1 MNLVTGS
8 TGFVGS
14 QLCRA
19 LIESGQ
25 AVRAFHRPTS
35 SLKALQ
41 PLEGSYLEHAVGD
54 VTQPESL
61 AKAMHGVDTVFH
73 TAAVTGDSNPAV
85 LQSVTVEGTRN
96 VLRAA
101 LEAGV
106 RRVVHTS
113 SIVAMGVPRPSPGGA
128 NLPVDENHTWNYRPE
143 WWPYGYSKY
152 LAELEVQ
159 AAVARGLDVVI
170 VNPTIIIGAGDV
182 NRVQGG
188 AIIQIARGRV
198 PLAVAGGLNI
208 VHIQDVVQGHLLA
221 RQRGRCGH
229 RYILGGENISAAS
242 FIALV
247 AHLAGVRPPWLVL
260 PGGLVRLAA
269 GPLSLKPLRKRLP
282 VSPDLVR
289 MAGHYFYFDTSKAQQ
304 ELGMGRARPVH
315 EAVADS
321 LRYYRQR
328 GDL

>member
-1 MNLVTGS
+1 
-8 TGFVGS
+8 
-14 QLCRA
+14 
-19 LIESGQ
+19 
-25 AVRAFHRPTS
+25 
-35 SLKALQ
+35 
-41 PLEGSYLEHAVGD
+41 
-54 VTQPESL
+54 
-61 AKAMHGVDTVFH
+61 
-73 TAAVTGDSNPAV
+73 
-85 LQSVTVEGTRN
+85 
-96 VLRAA
+96 
-101 LEAGV
+101 
-106 RRVVHTS
+106 
-113 SIVAMGVPRPSPGGA
+113 MGVPRPSPGGA

-260 PGGLVRLAA
+260 PGGWCAWQPGR
-269 GPLSLKPLRKRLP
+269 
-282 VSPDLVR
+282 SP
-289 MAGHYFYFDTSKAQQ
+289 
-304 ELGMGRARPVH
+304 
-315 EAVADS
+315 
-321 LRYYRQR
+321 
-328 GDL
+328 